1 MWYCIL
7 TLQIAY
13 IVLDSPFHKAG
24 VLMVEDEASRIEK
37 ITCRVKTQEATG
49 AGILSCKQI
58 VTDDLYKRD
67 KLHLNWR
74 ETNIPSED
82 KPKMLE

>member
-13 IVLDSPFHKAG
+13 IALDSPFHKAG

-37 ITCRVKTQEATG
+37 ITC
-49 AGILSCKQI
+49 
-58 VTDDLYKRD
+58 
-67 KLHLNWR
+67 
-74 ETNIPSED
+74 SED
-82 KPKMLE
+82 TRGNRCWNPELQTNCYRCPVQEGQVAPKLEGDQYPVRR